1 MPIFTT
7 LAAGAAIALRALGIN
22 AKPWGEVIY
31 DTPGTYT
38 FTVPEGVT
46 SICAVC
52 IGGGGGG
59 YSTTAGGTGGSG
71 GGLVWGNNMPVVP
84 GAEYTVEVGAGG
96 TGGTSPTNGGNSVFK
111 VGTTAILTA
120 IGGTGNTSDT
130 VKNGGGR
137 LYTAG
142 YFSLVSGGNGGQ
154 ARGGTYA
161 GGGGGAGGYTGT
173 GGNGGYSGVEPT
185 AGNGGG
191 AGGGGYGGSGDSAG
205 GGGGTGL
212 YGQGPNGIAGVNSTG
227 DVTVRAGGGSYGEQG
242 GTEASTSRPHGGKYG
257 GGGGGTDTSTAPLA
271 GNGGDGAVRIIW
283 GEGRA
288 FPTTNVG
295 NLIFRPSLYV
305 SSGSD
310 SLVERYDL
318 ETAEL
323 LGSITFPDFVDISE
337 AISFKDFIV
346 VMGAGYMSFYN
357 KYTMHRGNVLAN
369 PDFVQALCTDG
380 DYIYAQLDSGYIR
393 KYTISSTGLDLS
405 LVATSALMI
414 TNSAQDASQIYYD
427 NGYIYGADYN
437 HHAWK
442 VNASTL
448 TREWINTTLGS
459 GYARGCCK
467 VGDYVYVNTD
477 SNTMVK
483 LNDSDGAL
491 VDTLTLP
498 AVDAREIVTD
508 GDYLYTSCSN
518 GALVKIRLS
527 DFTIVDSVIVGYVGS
542 VAIALHEGVLY
553 VAKSSS
559 GIISTVDSVTMD
571 IISASAYDSSYS
583 GSVRAIVVD
592 NCIDFRSA

>member
-7 LAAGAAIALRALGIN
+7 LAAGAARALRALGIA
-22 AKPWGEVIY
+22 AKPWGDMLY

-46 SICAVC
+46 SICAVSV
-52 IGGGGGG
+52 GGGGSG
-59 YSTTAGGTGGSG
+59 YGTTAGGTGGSG
-71 GGLVWGNNMPVVP
+71 GGLGWKNNITVTP
-84 GAEYTVEVGAGG
+84 GEEFTVEVGAGG
-96 TGGTSPTNGGNSVFK
+96 TIVSRIGGNSYIRRKTGYQNYYAF
-111 VGTTAILTA
+111 AY
-120 IGGTGNTSDT
+120 GGTGDLSDT
-130 VKNGGGR
+130 VKSGGG
-137 LYTAG
+137 YA
-142 YFSLVSGGNGGQ
+142 YSDGGGTGGS
-154 ARGGTYA
+154 ARGGTYG
-161 GGGGGAGGYTGT
+161 GGGGGAGGYTG
-173 GGNGGYSGVEPT
+173 NGGDGGLYSTPAPT
-185 AGNGGG
+185 AGS
-191 AGGGGYGGSGDSAG
+191 GGGGGGGGGGGSGDSAG
-205 GGGGTGL
+205 GGGGVGL
-212 YGQGPNGIAGVNSTG
+212 FGQGPSGSAGANSSG
-227 DVTVRAGGGSYGEQG
+227 DVTVRAGGGSYGESG
-242 GTEASTSRPHGGKYG
+242 WTEATGVDSEAHGGAYG
-257 GGGGGTDTSTAPLA
+257 GGGGGADATSPS
-271 GNGGDGAVRIIW
+271 NGDGGRGAVRIIW

-288 FPTTNVG
+288 FPSTLTG
-295 NLIFRPSLYV
+295 NYVFRPSVYV
-305 SSGSD
+305 SSGSN

-323 LGSITFPDFVDISE
+323 LGSITFPNFSDISE
-337 AISFKDFIV
+337 AISYKDFIV
-346 VMGAGYMSFYN
+346 IMGAGYMSFYN
-357 KYTMHRGNVLAN
+357 KYTMSRGNVLAN

-405 LVATSALMI
+405 LVATSASMI

-483 LNDSDGAL
+483 LNDSNGAL

-498 AVDAREIVTD
+498 ATDAREIVTD

-527 DFTIVDSVIVGYVGS
+527 DFTIVDSVTIGS
-542 VAIALHEGVLY
+542 GASVTIALHEGVLY
-553 VAKSSS
+553 VATASS
-559 GIISTVDSVTMD
+559 GIISTVDPETMD
-571 IISASAYDSSYS
+571 VINASAYDSSYS
-583 GSVRAIVVD
+583 LSVRAIVVD